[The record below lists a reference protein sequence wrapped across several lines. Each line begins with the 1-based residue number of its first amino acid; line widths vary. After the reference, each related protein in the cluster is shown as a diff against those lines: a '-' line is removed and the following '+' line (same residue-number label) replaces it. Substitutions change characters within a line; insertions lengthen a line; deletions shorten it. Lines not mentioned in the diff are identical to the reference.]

1 MNQTPVV
8 NLHDALVFNCTDRRA
23 RTVTASRHYMKSYAS
38 ICFVLAALADP
49 AYGLEEEEHSCP
61 LENLSPATYKA
72 FSHKKDTSRAHQL
85 MVIDCYQELLD
96 SASRNPEPRVTADII
111 ALGAPRGVQFSEIYS
126 EYLETL
132 VLQNPQGLFD
142 ALLLVNKARVRE
154 VVTNLRDPLV
164 KDKKDIDA
172 SINQLHEDPRFAPI
186 VTLYLA
192 EKKE

>member
-8 NLHDALVFNCTDRRA
+8 NLHDALVLNCANRRIGPMAA
-23 RTVTASRHYMKSYAS
+23 RRHYMKSYAS

-49 AYGLEEEEHSCP
+49 AYGLDEEEHSCP

-85 MVIDCYQELLD
+85 MVVDCYQELLD
-96 SASRNPEPRVTADII
+96 SATQNPEPRVTADII
-111 ALGAPRGVQFSEIYS
+111 ALGAPRGIQLSEIYS
-126 EYLETL
+126 EFLETL

-142 ALLLVNKARVRE
+142 ALLLVNKARVKE

-172 SINQLHEDPRFAPI
+172 SINLLHEDPRFAPI
-186 VTLYLA
+186 VTQYLS

>member
-8 NLHDALVFNCTDRRA
+8 NLHDALLSNCTDRWA
-23 RTVTASRHYMKSYAS
+23 RTVTARRHYLKRCAS
-38 ICFVLAALADP
+38 IYLVLATLAVP
-49 AYGLEEEEHSCP
+49 AYGSDEDEHSCP
-61 LENLSPATYKA
+61 LENLSPATFKV
-72 FSHKKDTSRAHQL
+72 FSQNKDASKAHQL
-85 MVIDCYQELLD
+85 KVIDCYQELLD
-96 SASRNPEPRVTADII
+96 NATRNPEPRVTADII
-111 ALGAPRGVQFSEIYS
+111 SLGAPRGVQFSEIYS
-126 EYLETL
+126 EYLENL

-172 SINQLHEDPRFAPI
+172 SINLLHEDPRFAPI
-186 VTLYLA
+186 VTQYLS